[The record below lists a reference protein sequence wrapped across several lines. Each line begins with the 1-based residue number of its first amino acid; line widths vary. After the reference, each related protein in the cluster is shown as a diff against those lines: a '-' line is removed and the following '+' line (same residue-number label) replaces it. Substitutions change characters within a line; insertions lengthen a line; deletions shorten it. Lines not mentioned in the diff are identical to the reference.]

1 MTRAQVFAAAL
12 LLAPAVA
19 RAEPAPPLYDNQ
31 CSVCHQ
37 AGGVGVPGAYP
48 RLAARAGAIA
58 AVPEGRKAMVSAA
71 LYGVAGVL
79 KVDGQTVVGV
89 MPGFAQVKDA
99 EIATVLTYVSH
110 LGGARPK
117 PFTAAEVAKVRQG
130 EALTP
135 NQVNALLRQP
145 AITQVAP

>member
-1 MTRAQVFAAAL
+1 MKRAWVFAVAL
-12 LLAPAVA
+12 LLKPVLG
-19 RAEPAPPLYDNQ
+19 RAEPAPPLYENR

-48 RLAARAGAIA
+48 RLAGRAGAIA
-58 AVPEGRKAMVSAA
+58 GLTDGRRAMVSAA

-89 MPGFAQVKDA
+89 MPGFAEVKDA
-99 EIATVLTYVSH
+99 EIAAVLTYVSH
-110 LGGARPK
+110 LGGAHPK

-130 EALTP
+130 DSLTP

-145 AITQVAP
+145 AITAVAP